1 MPPTDPAR
9 AGGGASVPSLDYCTR
24 SVACSAAVVGTPSP
38 TGGEQAVFKVFY
50 QVRQNSNA
58 DTNKLNKCIYL
69 MSKQYL
75 RFFII
80 KKNLFF
86 AVLMKSIFKI
96 MFA

>member
-38 TGGEQAVFKVFY
+38 TGGEQAVFY

-75 RFFII
+75 RFFI
-80 KKNLFF
+80 KKFF
-86 AVLMKSIFKI
+86 FCCFDEINI
-96 MFA
+96 